1 MSGVGPF
8 KSPLLTLREA
18 AGYLRVSESEMR
30 HLRKGKSPLR
40 VVKIGARVF
49 ARLQDLDD
57 FIQARLE
64 NGDGN
69 NRT

>member
-1 MSGVGPF
+1 MNGVEPI

-18 AGYLRVSESEMR
+18 AGYLRVSPREL
-30 HLRKGKSPLR
+30 HNLRRSTPPLP

-49 ARLQDLDD
+49 ARLADLDN
-57 FIQARLE
+57 FIQAGLE
-64 NGDGN
+64 NGDGD

>member
-1 MSGVGPF
+1 MSDVGPF

-18 AGYLRVSESEMR
+18 AGYLRVSPREL
-30 HLRKGKSPLR
+30 HNLRRSNPPLP

-49 ARLQDLDD
+49 ARLPDLDN

-64 NGDGN
+64 KGDGN